1 MKSILEEL
9 WYGNM
14 SPGEDAYPKN
24 DESKKLRRHIAN
36 HYDELG
42 KELTAEQ
49 NIIFEKYNECYAELS
64 GIIEREIFIYA
75 FRLGAKMALEVMIN

>member
-1 MKSILEEL
+1 MVT
-9 WYGNM
+9 YP
-14 SPGEDAYPKN
+14 PGEDAYPKSPEAKTLMGHI
-24 DESKKLRRHIAN
+24 DKHYES
-36 HYDELG
+36 LG

-64 GIIEREIFIYA
+64 GIIEREIFTYA